1 MKKAWPVLPAALLVG
16 GVLYG
21 ALAYVNVGDPDIPD
35 PWVEAWEK
43 AGLKAQLRG
52 TRGRIKLTGA
62 RDILEKPA
70 YEGTTLREYWV
81 EGISVQIA
89 EFPTGDLLPDISEG
103 REMKCRIGK
112 KGRSAHVSRKGR
124 LVLMVDTKIY
134 AVGSDSKKVR
144 ESTAIRIFEPFEEA
158 ATP

>member
-43 AGLKAQLRG
+43 AGLRAQLRG

-81 EGISVQIA
+81 EGGTVDSRTATRLTVCELRRSKDRELTRVA
-89 EFPTGDLLPDISEG
+89 NWRRGLFVG
-103 REMKCRIGK
+103 RYEC
-112 KGRSAHVSRKGR
+112 
-124 LVLMVDTKIY
+124 
-134 AVGSDSKKVR
+134 
-144 ESTAIRIFEPFEEA
+144 A
-158 ATP
+158 A